1 MAELASS
8 IRLELA
14 QAQDASR
21 FGFEGSNAVRQSKQ
35 HHAAQMR
42 AALHQPLCQ
51 PIPLEDQVIIEWL
64 HRAMCQHYIRPSWI
78 PCLLACIS
86 AWTRSISLH
95 QEH

>member
-8 IRLELA
+8 VRLELA

-21 FGFEGSNAVRQSKQ
+21 FGFEGSNAVQQSKQ

-51 PIPLEDQVIIEWL
+51 PVPLEDQVIIKWL
-64 HRAMCQHYIRPSWI
+64 HLIWC
-78 PCLLACIS
+78 
-86 AWTRSISLH
+86 
-95 QEH
+95 

>member
-21 FGFEGSNAVRQSKQ
+21 FGFEGSNAVQQSKQ

-51 PIPLEDQVIIEWL
+51 PVPLEDQVIFEWL
-64 HRAMCQHYIRPSWI
+64 HNLMGYQYMRASLM
-78 PCLLACIS
+78 PCLLACGS

-95 QEH
+95 WDY

>member
-51 PIPLEDQVIIEWL
+51 PVPLEDQVIMELL
-64 HRAMCQHYIRPSWI
+64 HHTMCQQYMMPSWR
-78 PCLLACIS
+78 PCLLACLS
-86 AWTRSISLH
+86 ARTRSISLH